1 LRTQL
6 KKVSRKTKFFLL
18 NPIASIAII
27 REKPNFFVLK
37 SSLPINSE
45 SISRLF
51 DHQLSGEKSN
61 QKKLVDTSLQLLLN
75 EISHEQATDSFLEVI
90 VELKLEENQLGAFF
104 ALEVACQTLGLFTA
118 SNSVRTL
125 IHHKVAQQNLRRET
139 WQGLYRGILSEID
152 QGNFDASQR
161 IYKKL
166 VTTSRS
172 IGPFRRGI
180 VDELD
185 MYMFL
190 WSNGNLGR
198 ISTRDEDKKFARILS
213 GVDVHIVGPALGS
226 DVSLTKN
233 AMVARVMKPNVTVWE
248 DIFSQCV
255 NPPIVYCSG
264 ETTQWIENLSDRGF
278 LREFS
283 SVAIR
288 PSSSLAKSGIN
299 VRQVQT
305 VNHLILRGS
314 PLMLTYMI
322 FDLIRAKP
330 SKMVISHFDFY
341 TKPVAYR
348 IGSRKTISSGTK
360 DEKVVSPLGS
370 DGQRF
375 SRCDSFALHGVTY
388 NRNLIKNIFSS
399 SLIEADSSLEESLSL
414 TNKQYC
420 EVLDKIYGIDHN

>member
-1 LRTQL
+1 M
-6 KKVSRKTKFFLL
+6 KKVSRKTKFFLR
-18 NPIASIAII
+18 NPITSVAII
-27 REKPNFFVLK
+27 RDQPNKFISK
-37 SSLPINSE
+37 SSLPINQE
-45 SISRLF
+45 SITRLF
-51 DHQLSGEKSN
+51 DHQLFGEKSSR
-61 QKKLVDTSLQLLLN
+61 KKLVDTSLQLLLN

-90 VELKLEENQLGAFF
+90 VELKLEENQIGVFF
-104 ALEVACQTLGLFTA
+104 AIEVACQKLGLFTA
-118 SNSVRTL
+118 SDSARTL
-125 IHHKVAQQNLRRET
+125 IHHKVAQQNLHKET
-139 WQGLYRGILSEID
+139 WQGLYRGMLSEID
-152 QGNFDASQR
+152 QGNFDASQK

-166 VTTSRS
+166 VTTSKS

-190 WSNGNLGR
+190 WSNGKLGR
-198 ISTRDEDKKFARILS
+198 ISIRDEDKKFARLLS
-213 GVDVHIVGPALGS
+213 GVDVHIVGPGLGS
-226 DVSLTKN
+226 DIALTKN

-264 ETTQWIENLSDRGF
+264 ETTQWIEDLSDRDF
-278 LREFS
+278 LNDFS

-288 PSSSLAKSGIN
+288 PSSSLTKSGTN

-322 FDLIRAKP
+322 FDLVRAKP
-330 SKMVISHFDFY
+330 SKLVISHFDFY
-341 TKPVAYR
+341 TKPIAYR
-348 IGSRKTISSGTK
+348 IGSRKTISSGTQ

-399 SLIEADSSLEESLSL
+399 SLIGADYSLKESLSL

-420 EVLDKIYGIDHN
+420 EVLDKIYGIDQN